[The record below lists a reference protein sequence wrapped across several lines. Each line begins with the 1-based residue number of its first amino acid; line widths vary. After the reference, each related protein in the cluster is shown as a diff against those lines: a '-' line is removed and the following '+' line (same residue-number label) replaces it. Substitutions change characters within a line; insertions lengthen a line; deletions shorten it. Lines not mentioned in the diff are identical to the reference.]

1 MICSGLD
8 VSSSSFLDVE
18 YDKSIT
24 SVLKTEAFG
33 GDVYL
38 APGFIDLQVNGFA
51 GVDYN
56 SALTPAE
63 EIARS
68 IHALFASGVTRFY
81 PTVIT
86 GAPDDM
92 TGALRN
98 LARAKEAL
106 AEGAAIEGF
115 HVEGPH
121 ISPEDG
127 PRGAHPLRWVRPPD
141 LNEYRRWQDATGG
154 QIRLV
159 TLSPHWPD
167 APKYIEAVAQ
177 DGVTVSIGHTDAS
190 EQQISDA
197 VSAGA
202 TMSTHL
208 GNGAHQVLRRHPNYI
223 WDQLAEDRLTAGFI
237 VDGIHLPASF
247 LRVAL
252 RAKGVERSV
261 LVTDASTPA
270 GASPG
275 RYKLGEQEVDLTADQ
290 RVVLAGTDRLAGSA
304 LRMHHGIEN
313 LINIARLTLRDAVQM
328 ATMNPARIGK
338 IPNRQNGL
346 IAGDRADFVVFRYD
360 EEAKRIEVQATY
372 VDGERV
378 ARSVPAASSS
388 STRQ

>member
-8 VSSSSFLDVE
+8 VSSSSFLDIE
-18 YDKSIT
+18 YGRSIA
-24 SVLKTEAFG
+24 SVTKTEVIG

-56 SALTPAE
+56 SPHTSIE

-86 GAPDDM
+86 GAPDEM
-92 TGALRN
+92 AGALRN
-98 LARAKEAL
+98 LSRAKEEL
-106 AEGAAIEGF
+106 AEGVAIEGF

-141 LNEYRRWQDATGG
+141 IDEYRRWQEATGG
-154 QIRLV
+154 LIRLV
-159 TLSPHWPD
+159 TLSPHWPE

-177 DGVTVSIGHTDAS
+177 DGVTVSVGHTDADGRR
-190 EQQISDA
+190 ISDA

-208 GNGAHQVLRRHPNYI
+208 GNGAHQVLPRHPNYI
-223 WDQLAEDRLTAGFI
+223 WEQLAEDRLTAGFI

-261 LVTDASTPA
+261 LVTDASSPA
-270 GASPG
+270 GAPPG

-290 RVVLAGTDRLAGSA
+290 RVVLAGQDRLAGSA
-304 LRMHHGIEN
+304 LRMHHGIEK
-313 LINIARLTLRDAVQM
+313 LMNIARLTLRDAVQM
-328 ATMNPARIGK
+328 ATINPARIGR
-338 IPNRQNGL
+338 IANRQNGL
-346 IAGDRADFVVFRYD
+346 VAGDRADFVVFRFD
-360 EEAKRIEVQATY
+360 DEAKRIDVRATY
-372 VDGERV
+372 VDGEKV
-378 ARSVPAASSS
+378 WRSTSAA
-388 STRQ
+388 